1 MHRRNMHYLHFKI
14 RLYDTTGPLFLLVL
28 ASDGFTKIYFNRGVT
43 MRTCAAV
50 GICKET
56 RSEVA
61 IEGMFCFT

>member
-1 MHRRNMHYLHFKI
+1 MHYLHFKI
-14 RLYDTTGPLFLLVL
+14 RLYDTTGPLFLLVS
-28 ASDGFTKIYFNRGVT
+28 ASDGFTKISFNLGVT

-61 IEGMFCFT
+61 IEGMFWFT